1 MSKPRK
7 SKSAQDV
14 RRKTI
19 GKITITM
26 IDPVVSA
33 DGLSFPNRAMVRYE
47 TPATENDDPIMVIGN
62 FVPATFTVTGW
73 RYPITFTTAAH
84 IENRHNFTQ
93 LKINDFTIHA
103 GGENMPP
110 MASTELVRDLP
121 IGRMLRAAAMIS
133 SFVATTKPRKLEL
146 PNKTIYPARG
156 FVGNSV
162 GLEIIEVGAD
172 ILPIDLIE
180 MVSGSRKTKREN
192 KPAHTSLTAL
202 NEIAKWYKRAP
213 KKLSDRNGLKLNE
226 WIASKTLGNKNTIQK
241 QITLAFN
248 AGLIKQSQ
256 RPHKPKQT
264 KRKRGTK

>member
-1 MSKPRK
+1 VSKPRK

-14 RRKTI
+14 RTKTI
-19 GKITITM
+19 GKLTITM
-26 IDPVVSA
+26 IDPAMSA
-33 DGLSFPNRAMVRYE
+33 DGLTIPSRAMVRYE
-47 TPATENDDPIMVIGN
+47 TPSTKNDDPITVIGN

-84 IENRHNFTQ
+84 IRPHNFTQ
-93 LKINDFTIHA
+93 LKIDNFTIHA
-103 GGENMPP
+103 GGENLPP

-121 IGRMLRAAAMIS
+121 IGRILKAAAMIS
-133 SFVATTKPRKLEL
+133 SFVANTKPRGIEL

-156 FVGNSV
+156 HIGNSA

-192 KPAHTSLTAL
+192 KPAHTSLAAL
-202 NEIAKWYKRAP
+202 KEIAKFYKQAP

-241 QITLAFN
+241 QITLAVN
-248 AGLIKQSQ
+248 AGLIKQSH
-256 RPHKPKQT
+256 RPHKPRTT

>member
-7 SKSAQDV
+7 SKSARDV
-14 RRKTI
+14 RTKTI
-19 GKITITM
+19 GKLTITM
-26 IDPVVSA
+26 IDPAMSA
-33 DGLSFPNRAMVRYE
+33 DGLSIPSRAMVRYE
-47 TPATENDDPIMVIGN
+47 TPATKNDDPITVIGN

-84 IENRHNFTQ
+84 IRPHNFTQ
-93 LKINDFTIHA
+93 LKIDDFTIHA
-103 GGENMPP
+103 GDENLPP

-121 IGRMLRAAAMIS
+121 IGRILKAAVMIS
-133 SFVATTKPRKLEL
+133 SFVANTRPRGIKIS
-146 PNKTIYPARG
+146 NKTIYPARG
-156 FVGNSV
+156 HIGSSA

-172 ILPIDLIE
+172 ILPVDLIE

-192 KPAHTSLTAL
+192 KPAHTSLAAL
-202 NEIAKWYKRAP
+202 KEIAKFYKQAP

-241 QITLAFN
+241 QITLAAD
-248 AGLIKQSQ
+248 AGLIKQSH
-256 RPHKPKQT
+256 RPHKPRTT